1 MHVAEH
7 AWHWHTHA
15 SPRLGAAAQCR
26 PAHKRGA
33 HCVQEG
39 YKPPIFTADTSD
51 PDAEEGQLRSGDSYR
66 GEYANGMMTQLLEEA
81 EKRAAHTEH
90 LPPATRRRR
99 LVGWLQRTGHPWAV
113 VRDILEALEM

>member
-51 PDAEEGQLRSGDSYR
+51 PDAEEGQLRGDSYG
-66 GEYANGMMTQLLEEA
+66 GEYADGMMTQLLEEA